1 MKKKRV
7 FELLACGDT
16 AAYSVILKI
25 NGRAFG
31 TMAEIVNGD
40 TVGDTYREF
49 VRELE
54 GVYSDLDT
62 NLQYTDIRD
71 ARDQVYAI
79 ICALNKICKGGA
91 Q

>member
-7 FELLACGDT
+7 FELLACGDA

-25 NGRAFG
+25 DGRAFG

-40 TVGDTYREF
+40 TVGDAYREF

-54 GVYSDLDT
+54 GAYSDLDT
-62 NLQYTDIRD
+62 SLEYTDIRD
-71 ARDQVYAI
+71 ARDQVYAV
-79 ICALNKICKGGA
+79 ICALNKICKGDTE
-91 Q
+91 